1 MSYMPGRQT
10 SDTIVGENM
19 NKEMRKS
26 KDTEPV
32 NKAWETEGGRGGNAW
47 LPGVGVGGGCEE
59 MLVKGYQ
66 LSAIR

>member
-32 NKAWETEGGRGGNAW
+32 NKAWDEKCGEVPIYVEITAKPFGSN
-47 LPGVGVGGGCEE
+47 
-59 MLVKGYQ
+59 
-66 LSAIR
+66 